1 MSEANAAGAAAIRG
15 TTRLAAVIGF
25 PVEHSRSPELLNAAF
40 AAAGVDAVMVPLGV
54 APEDLGAAVAGLR
67 AVRALGAS
75 VTVPHKLAA
84 AALCD
89 ELSPAARAIGA
100 VNCLRFDGARIA
112 GHNTDEGGFVDGL
125 AAAGFDPR
133 GARAVL
139 LGAGGAARAVAYG
152 LRAGDEGGGGGAAGE
167 GGADDDRLA
176 VIARDPDRVTWAHAA
191 PWTDAHLRA
200 AFARADLVVDC
211 TPAGLGDGEAAF
223 VDALPLDALRPGA
236 WVASLI
242 YHRPTIL
249 LERARSRDHSTVD
262 GRAMLV
268 HQGARAFTIWTGQP
282 APIDAMT
289 RALDA
294 ALDRSRDPSRRG
306 T

>member
-1 MSEANAAGAAAIRG
+1 MSEARTAATAPGAAAIRG
-15 TTRLAAVIGF
+15 TTRLAGVIGF
-25 PVEHSRSPELLNAAF
+25 PIEHSRSPALLNAAF

-54 APEDLGAAVAGLR
+54 APEDLRAAVAGLR
-67 AVRALGAS
+67 AMRALGAS

-84 AALCD
+84 ASLCD
-89 ELSPAARAIGA
+89 ELSPAAQAIGA

-152 LRAGDEGGGGGAAGE
+152 LRAA
-167 GGADDDRLA
+167 GADGDHLA
-176 VIARDPDRVTWAHAA
+176 VIARDPARVTWAHAS
-191 PWTDAHLRA
+191 PWRDAHLRA
-200 AFARADLVVDC
+200 AFAAADLVVDC

-223 VDALPLDALRPGA
+223 VDALPLDALRPVA

-242 YHRPTIL
+242 YHRRTIL
-249 LERARSRDHSTVD
+249 LERATARDHSIVD

-268 HQGARAFTIWTGQP
+268 HQGARAFTIWTGRP
-282 APIDAMT
+282 APLDAMT

-294 ALDRSRDPSRRG
+294 ALDPPRDPSLRG